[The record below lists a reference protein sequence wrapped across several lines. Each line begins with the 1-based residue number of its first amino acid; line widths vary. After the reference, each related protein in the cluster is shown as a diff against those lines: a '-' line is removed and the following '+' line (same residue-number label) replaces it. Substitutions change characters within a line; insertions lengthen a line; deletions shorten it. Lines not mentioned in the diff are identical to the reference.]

1 MWILYSFLTALFEA
15 TKDGLC
21 KRSLRDVDPYIVAWS
36 WKALSVPFLVPTL
49 FLVPWPQELAPR
61 FWLALAVGG
70 GLNVL
75 ATFMY
80 IEAIRISDL
89 SITLPLLSFTPV
101 FLLGTSP
108 LLVADYPGLSG
119 GAGVLLIFAGTY
131 ILNVREVSA
140 GYLVPLRALLRDR
153 GARIMLGVA
162 AIWSVCANMDKIG
175 VLESNPFFWSLVIQV
190 VISAGLT
197 LVILLRR
204 PDSFVRVRSGQSVLG
219 LIGLASAAGLL
230 CQMQAIMIGLV
241 PYVISIKRT
250 SILFGV
256 LFGGYFF
263 RERDI
268 RSRILGASIMVAG
281 VFCISLS

>member
-1 MWILYSFLTALFEA
+1 MWILFSFLTALFEA
-15 TKDGLC
+15 SKDGLC

-36 WKALSVPFLVPTL
+36 WKALSVPFVLPTL
-49 FLVPWPQELAPR
+49 LFVPWPRELASE
-61 FWLALAVGG
+61 FWIALAVGG

-80 IEAIRISDL
+80 VEAIRISDL

-108 LLVADYPGLSG
+108 LLVADYPGLLG
-119 GAGVLLIFAGTY
+119 GAGVLLIFSGTY

-140 GYLVPLRALLRDR
+140 GYLAPMQALLRDR

-162 AIWSVCANMDKIG
+162 AIWSICANMDKIG
-175 VLESNPFFWSLVIQV
+175 VLESNPFFWSLAVQL

-204 PDSFVRVRSGQSVLG
+204 PASFVSLRTGSSMLG

-230 CQMQAIMIGLV
+230 CQMQAVMIGLV

-250 SILFGV
+250 SVLLGV
-256 LFGGYFF
+256 LSGGIFF
-263 RERDI
+263 REQDM
-268 RSRILGASIMVAG
+268 RSRLLGASVMVAG